1 MNTNLTNK
9 IINDTSN
16 NNTNNEEE
24 KKNIINDDSK
34 MNESKYS
41 INSWDDLECDLHLL
55 RGIHAIGFENP
66 SPIQKKAILP
76 MNTGRDIIAQAQSGT
91 GKTGCFSIGTLMR
104 LDLNNNATQVIV
116 LSPTHE
122 LTNQTKSVIDKI
134 GSYMKGLKTKSL
146 IGGVSVDNDVKYL
159 KNNKPHIVL
168 GCPGR
173 IHDMLK
179 RRRIETSNLKLLVI
193 DEADEL
199 LSNDFKS
206 QIYNIFQHLP
216 DNIQVALFSA
226 TLPND
231 LINITKK
238 FMRNPIEILV
248 KSEQLTLEGIKQ
260 YYIALDRDDD
270 KYNTLKDLYN
280 MLTINQCIIYCNSVN
295 RVQDLYEA
303 MIAENFP
310 VCRIH
315 SKMSKEERNTNYEGF
330 KSGSQRVLISSNVTA
345 RGVDIQ
351 QVSVVINFDVPNDV
365 YTYLHRIGRSGRWGR
380 KGTGINFVTKRDIN
394 KMKNIEEYYSTE
406 IMEMPANVNL

>member
-1 MNTNLTNK
+1 MNTNDENINYENK
-9 IINDTSN
+9 C
-16 NNTNNEEE
+16 
-24 KKNIINDDSK
+24 
-34 MNESKYS
+34 
-41 INSWDDLECDLHLL
+41 INSWDDLDCDINLL
-55 RGIHAIGFENP
+55 RGIHSIGFENP

-76 MNTGRDIIAQAQSGT
+76 MKSGRDIIAQAQSGT
-91 GKTGCFSIGTLMR
+91 GKTGCFSIGTLMS
-104 LDLNNNATQVIV
+104 LDIKENKSQVII

-122 LTNQTKSVIDKI
+122 LTHQTKMVIDKI
-134 GSYMKGLKTKSL
+134 GSYIKGLKTKSL
-146 IGGVSVDNDVKYL
+146 VGGVSIDNDIKYL
-159 KNNKPHIVL
+159 KNNKPHIIL

-179 RRRIETSNLKLLVI
+179 RRYIYTDNLKLLII

-199 LSNDFKS
+199 LSNDFKN
-206 QIYNIFQHLP
+206 QIYNIFQYMP

-231 LINITKK
+231 LMNITKK

-260 YYIALDRDDD
+260 YYIALDSDND
-270 KYNTLKDLYN
+270 KYSTLKDLYN

-295 RVQDLYEA
+295 RVQELYEA
-303 MIAENFP
+303 MLNENFP

-315 SKMSKEERNTNYEGF
+315 SKMSKEERGKNYNNF
-330 KSGSQRVLISSNVTA
+330 KLGTQRVLISSNVTA

-351 QVSVVINFDVPNDV
+351 QVSVVINFDIPNDV

-380 KGTGINFVTKRDIN
+380 KGTGINFITKRDIT
-394 KMKNIEEYYSTE
+394 KIKNIEKYYSTE
-406 IMEMPANVNL
+406 IQEMPSNVNI

>member
-1 MNTNLTNK
+1 MNTNTNDK
-9 IINDTSN
+9 IKDISNSVVDEDTN
-16 NNTNNEEE
+16 
-24 KKNIINDDSK
+24 
-34 MNESKYS
+34 
-41 INSWDDLECDLHLL
+41 INSWDDLDCDINLL
-55 RGIHAIGFENP
+55 RGIHSIGFENP

-104 LDLNNNATQVIV
+104 LDVEQNTTQVII

-122 LTNQTKSVIDKI
+122 LTHQTKMVIDKI

-146 IGGVSVDNDVKYL
+146 VGGVSIDNDIKYL
-159 KNNKPHIVL
+159 KNNKPHILL

-173 IHDMLK
+173 INDMLK
-179 RRRIETSNLKLLVI
+179 RRRIDTNTLKLLVI

-206 QIYNIFQHLP
+206 QIYNIFQFMP

-231 LINITKK
+231 LINITNK

-248 KSEQLTLEGIKQ
+248 KSEQLTLDGIKQ
-260 YYIALDRDDD
+260 YYIALDSDND
-270 KYNTLKDLYN
+270 KYSTLKDLYN
-280 MLTINQCIIYCNSVN
+280 MLTINQCIIYCNSVS
-295 RVQDLYEA
+295 RVQELYEA
-303 MIAENFP
+303 MHNENFP

-315 SKMSKEERNTNYEGF
+315 SKMSKEERKKNYEDF
-330 KSGSQRVLISSNVTA
+330 KLGTQRVLISSNVTA

-351 QVSVVINFDVPNDV
+351 QVSVVINFDIPNDV

-380 KGTGINFVTKRDIN
+380 KGTGINFVTKRDLT
-394 KMKNIEEYYSTE
+394 KMKNIEQYYSTE
-406 IMEMPANVNL
+406 IQEMPSNVNI

>member
-1 MNTNLTNK
+1 MNTNTNDK
-9 IINDTSN
+9 IKDISNSVVDEDTN
-16 NNTNNEEE
+16 
-24 KKNIINDDSK
+24 
-34 MNESKYS
+34 
-41 INSWDDLECDLHLL
+41 INSWDDLDCDMNLL
-55 RGIHAIGFENP
+55 RGIHSIGFENP

-104 LDLNNNATQVIV
+104 LDVEQNTTQVII

-122 LTNQTKSVIDKI
+122 LTHQTKMVIDKI

-146 IGGVSVDNDVKYL
+146 VGGVSIDNDIKYL
-159 KNNKPHIVL
+159 KNNKPHILL

-173 IHDMLK
+173 INDMLK
-179 RRRIETSNLKLLVI
+179 RRRIDTNTLKLLVI

-206 QIYNIFQHLP
+206 QIYNIFQFMP

-231 LINITKK
+231 LINITNK

-248 KSEQLTLEGIKQ
+248 KSEQLTLDGIKQ
-260 YYIALDRDDD
+260 YYIALDSDND
-270 KYNTLKDLYN
+270 KYSTLKDLYN
-280 MLTINQCIIYCNSVN
+280 MLTINQCIIYCNSVS
-295 RVQDLYEA
+295 RVQELYEA
-303 MIAENFP
+303 MHNENFP

-315 SKMSKEERNTNYEGF
+315 SKMSKEERKKNYEDF
-330 KSGSQRVLISSNVTA
+330 KLGTQRVLISSNVTA

-351 QVSVVINFDVPNDV
+351 QVSVVINFDIPNDV

-380 KGTGINFVTKRDIN
+380 KGTGINFVTKRDLTR
-394 KMKNIEEYYSTE
+394 MKNIEQYYSTE
-406 IMEMPANVNL
+406 IQEMPSNVNI

>member
-1 MNTNLTNK
+1 MN
-9 IINDTSN
+9 I
-16 NNTNNEEE
+16 NTNN
-24 KKNIINDDSK
+24 KIKDLSN
-34 MNESKYS
+34 NEVDENTD
-41 INSWDDLECDLHLL
+41 INSWDDLDCDMNLL
-55 RGIHAIGFENP
+55 RGIHSIGFENP

-104 LDLNNNATQVIV
+104 LDVEQNTTQVII

-122 LTNQTKSVIDKI
+122 LTQQTKMVIDKI
-134 GSYMKGLKTKSL
+134 GSYMNGLKTKSL

-159 KNNKPHIVL
+159 KNNKPHILL

-179 RRRIETSNLKLLVI
+179 RRRVDTDSLKLLVI

-206 QIYNIFQHLP
+206 QIYNIFQYMP

-226 TLPND
+226 TLPKD
-231 LINITKK
+231 LINITNK

-248 KSEQLTLEGIKQ
+248 KSEQLTLDGIKQ
-260 YYIALDRDDD
+260 YYIALDSDND
-270 KYNTLKDLYN
+270 KYSTLKDLYN
-280 MLTINQCIIYCNSVN
+280 MLTINQCIIYCNSVS
-295 RVQDLYEA
+295 RVQELYEA
-303 MIAENFP
+303 MDNEKFP

-315 SKMSKEERNTNYEGF
+315 SKMSKEERKKNYEDF
-330 KSGSQRVLISSNVTA
+330 KLGTQRVLISSNVTA

-351 QVSVVINFDVPNDV
+351 QVSVVINFDIPNDV

-380 KGTGINFVTKRDIN
+380 KGTGINFVTKRDLT
-394 KMKNIEEYYSTE
+394 KMKNIEQYYSTE
-406 IMEMPANVNL
+406 IQEMPSNVNI